1 MVAEL
6 GGNLHPFVEQKLSDN
21 RRLRTFTET
30 IWEDDLVWHRDKHDR
45 TIKIISSDGWQLQMD
60 NELPKDLTMGD
71 IHFIPKEVY
80 HRVIKGVNDLI
91 VEIVEQ

>member
-1 MVAEL
+1 VVAEL

-21 RRLRTFTET
+21 RRLRTFPET

>member
-1 MVAEL
+1 MAEL

-21 RRLRTFTET
+21 RRLRTFPET